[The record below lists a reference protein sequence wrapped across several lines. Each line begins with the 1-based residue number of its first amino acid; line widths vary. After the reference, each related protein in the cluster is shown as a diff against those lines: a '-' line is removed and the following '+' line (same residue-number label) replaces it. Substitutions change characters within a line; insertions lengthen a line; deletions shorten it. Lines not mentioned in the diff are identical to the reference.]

1 MTSQISLLYPVK
13 ILVGP
18 AQKQE
23 LEAYPSSNLAG
34 KGSQYFCFFWHIHTA
49 YGVKKLAKVIK
60 SKKLAI
66 ITIETQGIGWC
77 NR

>member
-1 MTSQISLLYPVK
+1 MTSQISMLYPVK

-34 KGSQYFCFFWHIHTA
+34 KGSQQSFFFIIIFFLCAYCLWSEETA
-49 YGVKKLAKVIK
+49 
-60 SKKLAI
+60 
-66 ITIETQGIGWC
+66 
-77 NR
+77 

>member
-1 MTSQISLLYPVK
+1 MTSQISMLYPVK

-34 KGSQYFCFFWHIHTA
+34 KGSQQSFFLLLFFFYVHTA
-49 YGVKKLAKVIK
+49 YGVKKLPKFIK

-66 ITIETQGIGWC
+66 
-77 NR
+77 